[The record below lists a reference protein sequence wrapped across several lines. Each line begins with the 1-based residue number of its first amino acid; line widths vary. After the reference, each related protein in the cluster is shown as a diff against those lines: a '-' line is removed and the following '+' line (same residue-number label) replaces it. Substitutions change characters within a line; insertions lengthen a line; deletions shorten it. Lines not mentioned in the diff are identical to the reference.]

1 MQTLKL
7 VVAISAVLAGFAAIQ
22 ANSPPTSDESKD
34 RVTLLGTLAE
44 WKYPDSKMPE
54 GASMSDGGNPALQS
68 IKCQTILT
76 TPDSIEK
83 VIDFYS
89 KKFGISPET
98 GKVAQTGEARSVLA
112 QSDSK
117 ARPVTV
123 QVITVHKADTSTT
136 LVISRAESEK
146 ETHIAWLHY
155 MRLGEA
161 GERK

>member
-1 MQTLKL
+1 MLKL
-7 VVAISAVLAGFAAIQ
+7 IVVVSVTLAGIAAIL
-22 ANSPPTSDESKD
+22 ADAPPTDAKSDE

-54 GASMSDGGNPALQS
+54 GATMSDGGNPTLQS
-68 IKCQTILT
+68 IKCQTVLT

-83 VIDFYS
+83 VIEFYT
-89 KKFGISPET
+89 KKFGISTET
-98 GKVAQTGEARSVLA
+98 GKVAPSGEARSVLV

-123 QVITVHKADTSTT
+123 EVITVQKADTSTT
-136 LVISRAESEK
+136 LVISRTATEK

-155 MRLGEA
+155 IRLRQTDRG
-161 GERK
+161 K